1 MIECPKVYDRVGFF
15 HLYPNQG
22 TESYMSFT
30 HNRVA
35 AFFGLRN
42 LGIFRSKCDAYQ
54 MLPGAKI
61 GLAAFVTIWQ
71 ATATR
76 RPNNHRT
83 GRRKLG

>member
-1 MIECPKVYDRVGFF
+1 MEA
-15 HLYPNQG
+15 
-22 TESYMSFT
+22 YMSLT
-30 HNRVA
+30 HNRVV
-35 AFFGLRN
+35 AFFGRRH

-54 MLPGAKI
+54 MLPAGTV

-71 ATATR
+71 ATPAR

>member
-1 MIECPKVYDRVGFF
+1 
-15 HLYPNQG
+15 
-22 TESYMSFT
+22 MSFT

-35 AFFGLRN
+35 AFIGLRN

-54 MLPGAKI
+54 MLPPSKV

-71 ATATR
+71 GTPIR
-76 RPNNHRT
+76 RLSNRRN